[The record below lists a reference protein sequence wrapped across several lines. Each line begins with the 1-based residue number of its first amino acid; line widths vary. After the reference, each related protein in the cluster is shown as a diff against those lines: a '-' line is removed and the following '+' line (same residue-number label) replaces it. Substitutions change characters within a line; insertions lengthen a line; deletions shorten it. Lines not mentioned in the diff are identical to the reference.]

1 MLSSVMLEMVDM
13 GVTVRSSLTVYV
25 TTSFTNPL
33 AARVEETFSRLGPVA
48 ASVEETLLRL
58 GPVASPVDVETLLR
72 LGPEPSAFGGTNVS
86 STLILPWQLGHFVP
100 LVFVT

>member
-1 MLSSVMLEMVDM
+1 MLEMVDM

-48 ASVEETLLRL
+48 VAASVEETLLRL
-58 GPVASPVDVETLLR
+58 GPVAACVDEETTLLRLGPVAAPVDEETLLR
-72 LGPEPSAFGGTNVS
+72 LGPEPY
-86 STLILPWQLGHFVP
+86 HP
-100 LVFVT
+100 LLEEQT